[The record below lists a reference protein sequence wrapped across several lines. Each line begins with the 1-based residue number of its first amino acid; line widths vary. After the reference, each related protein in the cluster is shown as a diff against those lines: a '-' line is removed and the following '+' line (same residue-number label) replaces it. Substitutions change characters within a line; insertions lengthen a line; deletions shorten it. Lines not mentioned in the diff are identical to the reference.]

1 MKKYVY
7 YLSLLLMALPM
18 SCSDYSSDDELD
30 FSHNNLSDVAKDSS
44 FVTEAQARKIANGLS
59 CITRSGGQKFV
70 SDVVALCDA
79 HGDTLMYVANYF
91 DAQGYMV
98 ISATRNYHPV
108 LAIVEKGTFKSINE
122 VPEGESLYL
131 ANYAQ
136 DISDLR
142 TMPVDSVKQY
152 WREWDATEYPGTGS
166 TGSNASSDDL
176 SEFMNQSKVEWMNEG
191 YDVSDLNQ
199 NKFGLPTEYREA
211 ILRDAAA
218 YKQRDDYM
226 TTSFLIRRPD
236 AVTAIY
242 GPMLTSTWGQLWPYN
257 YLIEVKY
264 DKDYATGCM
273 ATAMAQIMRYHKKPT
288 TYNWSDMPDS
298 PNSESAAASVA
309 QLMFDIAEDVHKK
322 YGTAKDG
329 GTTSNIDKALNTF
342 NKFGYSHVKAES
354 HNFYDILSQV
364 RNSKNPVLMTGS
376 NGTKFH
382 AWVCDGVMATEYN
395 NQIYLMILSRT
406 SPYKYTKYAEPTPNL
421 QSSVVYSF
429 HMNWGENG
437 LHDGWFSD
445 NNIKTADGNAYSQ
458 KRNDIINIY

>member
-7 YLSLLLMALPM
+7 YLSILFMILPM

-44 FVTEAQARKIANGLS
+44 FVTESQARKIANGIS

-79 HGDTLMYVANYF
+79 RGDTLMYVANYF

-176 SEFMNQSKVEWMNEG
+176 SEFMNQSKVAWMNEG

-226 TTSFLIRRPD
+226 TTSFVIRRPD

-242 GPMLTSTWGQLWPYN
+242 GPMLTSMWGQLWPYN
-257 YLIEVKY
+257 YLIKAKY

-288 TYNWSDMPDS
+288 TYNWSDMPNYI
-298 PNSESAAASVA
+298 NSSMNSASIRKI
-309 QLMFDIAEDVHKK
+309 LFDVAEDVHEK
-322 YGTAKDG
+322 YGTVEDG
-329 GTTSNIDKALNTF
+329 GTTSSIKKALKTF
-342 NKFGYSHVKAES
+342 KKFGYSSVKSEE
-354 HNFYDILSQV
+354 HKITDVISQIRYSNV
-364 RNSKNPVLMTGS
+364 PVLMTGHD
-376 NGTKFH
+376 GKVGH
-382 AWVCDGVMATEYN
+382 AWVCDGVKITEYD
-395 NQIYLMILSRT
+395 NQIYLMILNSN
-406 SPYKYTKYAEPTPNL
+406 SPYKYTKYVEPTPNH
-421 QSSVVYSF
+421 QSSVVYTF
-429 HMNWGENG
+429 HMNWGLKGE
-437 LHDGWFSD
+437 HDGWFYD
-445 NNIKTADGNAYSQ
+445 DNIKTDDGDYSE
-458 KRNDIINIY
+458 KRKDIINIY